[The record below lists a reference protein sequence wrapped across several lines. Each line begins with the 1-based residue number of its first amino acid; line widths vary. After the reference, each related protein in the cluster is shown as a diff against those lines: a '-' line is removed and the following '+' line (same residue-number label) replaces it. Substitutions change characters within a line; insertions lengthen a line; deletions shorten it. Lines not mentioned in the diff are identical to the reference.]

1 MYSTVKNEKKRLFT
15 AQKQPAL
22 YTSYLILGKFRF
34 IGKLYAEFSH
44 SLDKMGGCLGYGVA
58 GREGKGAEL
67 VFLNLYGAQ
76 ESMPKHQFRQPM

>member
-1 MYSTVKNEKKRLFT
+1 MKKQALYS
-15 AQKQPAL
+15 AKQPAL

-58 GREGKGAEL
+58 GRGQERCFYFLLRNINVLSEAEFSDVIGTKVL
-67 VFLNLYGAQ
+67 RDIG
-76 ESMPKHQFRQPM
+76 